1 MIKLSKRLLAIA
13 NLIDDNSKVADI
25 GCDHGLVSIY
35 LAMNKQNISII
46 ASDINQNALDNA
58 IKNINKYHLEDKI
71 KVCLSNGLDNIN
83 DEIDTIIIS
92 GMGGH
97 TIIDILTNNQEKLNT
112 INNIIIQS
120 NNDIEYVRRK
130 IVKLGYY
137 ISKEKLILDK
147 NIYYTVI
154 LFTKGKKKYTNKEY
168 YFGPILL
175 KENSK
180 IFIEKKN
187 KEYTKLVNIKNNI
200 PKRKLLIRLKILK
213 ELHMYK

>member
-1 MIKLSKRLLAIA
+1 MIKLSKRLLSIA
-13 NLIDDNSKVADI
+13 NLVNDNSKVVDI

-97 TIIDILTNNQEKLNT
+97 TIVDILTNNQEKLHT
-112 INNIIIQS
+112 VNNIIIQS

-130 IVKLGYY
+130 IVKLGYC
-137 ISKEKLILDK
+137 ISKEELILDK

>member
-1 MIKLSKRLLAIA
+1 MIKLSKRLLSIA
-13 NLIDDNSKVADI
+13 NLVDDNSKVVDI

-97 TIIDILTNNQEKLNT
+97 TIVDILTNNQEKLNT
-112 INNIIIQS
+112 VNNIIIQS

-130 IVKLGYY
+130 IVKLGYC
-137 ISKEKLILDK
+137 ISKEELILDK

-180 IFIEKKN
+180 IFIERKN
-187 KEYTKLVNIKNNI
+187 KEYTKLLNIKNNI

>member
-1 MIKLSKRLLAIA
+1 MIKLSKRLLTIA

-97 TIIDILTNNQEKLNT
+97 TIVDILTNNQEKLNT
-112 INNIIIQS
+112 VNNIIIQS

-130 IVKLGYY
+130 IVKLGYC
-137 ISKEKLILDK
+137 INKEELILDK

>member
-1 MIKLSKRLLAIA
+1 MIKLSKRLLSIA
-13 NLIDDNSKVADI
+13 NLVDDNSKVVDI

-112 INNIIIQS
+112 VNNIIIQS

-137 ISKEKLILDK
+137 IKKEELILDK

-180 IFIEKKN
+180 IFIERKN
-187 KEYTKLVNIKNNI
+187 KEYTKLLNIKNNI

>member
-1 MIKLSKRLLAIA
+1 MIKLSKRLLTIA
-13 NLIDDNSKVADI
+13 NLIDDNSRVADI

-97 TIIDILTNNQEKLNT
+97 TIVDILTNNQEKLNT

-180 IFIEKKN
+180 IFIEKNN

>member
-1 MIKLSKRLLAIA
+1 MIKLSKRLLSIA
-13 NLIDDNSKVADI
+13 NLVDDNSKVVDI

-58 IKNINKYHLEDKI
+58 IKNINKYYLEDKI

-97 TIIDILTNNQEKLNT
+97 TIVDILTNNQEKLHT
-112 INNIIIQS
+112 VNNIIIQS

-137 ISKEKLILDK
+137 IKKEELILDK

-180 IFIEKKN
+180 IFIERKN

>member
-1 MIKLSKRLLAIA
+1 MIKLSKRLLSIA
-13 NLIDDNSKVADI
+13 NLVSDNSKVVDI

-35 LAMNKQNISII
+35 LAMNKQNISVI

-97 TIIDILTNNQEKLNT
+97 TIVDILTNNQEKLNT
-112 INNIIIQS
+112 VNNIIIQS

-137 ISKEKLILDK
+137 INKEELILDK

-180 IFIEKKN
+180 IFIERKN

>member
-1 MIKLSKRLLAIA
+1 MIKLSKRLLSIA
-13 NLIDDNSKVADI
+13 NLVSDNSKVVDI

-97 TIIDILTNNQEKLNT
+97 TIVDILTNNQEKLHT
-112 INNIIIQS
+112 VNNIIIQS

-137 ISKEKLILDK
+137 IKKEELILDK

-180 IFIEKKN
+180 IFIERKN
-187 KEYTKLVNIKNNI
+187 KEYTKLLNIKNNI

>member
-1 MIKLSKRLLAIA
+1 MIKLSKRLLTIA

-112 INNIIIQS
+112 VNNIIIQS

>member
-13 NLIDDNSKVADI
+13 NLVDDNSKVVDI

-112 INNIIIQS
+112 VNNIIIQS

-137 ISKEKLILDK
+137 ISKEELILDK

-180 IFIEKKN
+180 IFIEKNN

>member
-1 MIKLSKRLLAIA
+1 MIKLSKRLLSIA
-13 NLIDDNSKVADI
+13 NLVDDNSKVADI

-97 TIIDILTNNQEKLNT
+97 TIVDILTNNQEKLNT
-112 INNIIIQS
+112 VNNIIIQS

-137 ISKEKLILDK
+137 IKKEELILDK

>member
-1 MIKLSKRLLAIA
+1 MIKLSKRLLSIA
-13 NLIDDNSKVADI
+13 NLVNDNSKVVDI

-97 TIIDILTNNQEKLNT
+97 TIVDILTNNQEKLHT
-112 INNIIIQS
+112 VNNIIIQS

-137 ISKEKLILDK
+137 IKKEELILDK

-180 IFIEKKN
+180 IFIERKN

>member
-1 MIKLSKRLLAIA
+1 MIKLSKRLLSIA
-13 NLIDDNSKVADI
+13 NLIDDNSKVVDI

-97 TIIDILTNNQEKLNT
+97 TIVDIITNNQEKLNT
-112 INNIIIQS
+112 VNNIIIQS

-137 ISKEKLILDK
+137 ISKEELILDK

-180 IFIEKKN
+180 IFIERKN

>member
-1 MIKLSKRLLAIA
+1 MIKLSKRLLTIA
-13 NLIDDNSKVADI
+13 NLIDDNSKVVDI

-97 TIIDILTNNQEKLNT
+97 TIVDILTNNQEKLNT
-112 INNIIIQS
+112 VNNIIIQS

-180 IFIEKKN
+180 IFIEKNN

>member
-13 NLIDDNSKVADI
+13 NLVDDNSKVVDI

-112 INNIIIQS
+112 VNNIIIQS

-130 IVKLGYY
+130 IVKLGYC
-137 ISKEKLILDK
+137 ISKEELILDK

>member
-13 NLIDDNSKVADI
+13 NLVDDNSKVVDI

-35 LAMNKQNISII
+35 LAMTKQNISII

-112 INNIIIQS
+112 VNNIIIQS

-180 IFIEKKN
+180 IFIERKN
-187 KEYTKLVNIKNNI
+187 KEYTKLVNIKKNI

>member
-1 MIKLSKRLLAIA
+1 MIKLSKRLLTIA

-97 TIIDILTNNQEKLNT
+97 TIVDILTNNQEKLNT

-147 NIYYTVI
+147 NIYYTVM

-180 IFIEKKN
+180 IFIEKNN

>member
-1 MIKLSKRLLAIA
+1 MIKLSKRLLSIA
-13 NLIDDNSKVADI
+13 NLVSDNSKVVDI

-97 TIIDILTNNQEKLNT
+97 TIVDILTNNQEKLNT
-112 INNIIIQS
+112 VNNIIIQS

-137 ISKEKLILDK
+137 ISKEELILDK

-180 IFIEKKN
+180 IFIERKN
-187 KEYTKLVNIKNNI
+187 NEYTKLVNIKNNI

>member
-1 MIKLSKRLLAIA
+1 MIKLSKRLLSIA
-13 NLIDDNSKVADI
+13 NLVNDNSKVVDI

-97 TIIDILTNNQEKLNT
+97 TIVDILTNNQEKLHT
-112 INNIIIQS
+112 VNNIIIQS

-137 ISKEKLILDK
+137 IKKEELILDK
-147 NIYYTVI
+147 NIYYTII

-180 IFIEKKN
+180 IFIERKN

>member
-1 MIKLSKRLLAIA
+1 MIKLSKRLLSIA
-13 NLIDDNSKVADI
+13 NLVDDNSKVVDI

-71 KVCLSNGLDNIN
+71 KVCLSNGLENIN

-112 INNIIIQS
+112 VNNIIIQS

-137 ISKEKLILDK
+137 IKKEELILDK

-180 IFIEKKN
+180 IFIERKN

>member
-1 MIKLSKRLLAIA
+1 MIKLSKRLLSIA
-13 NLIDDNSKVADI
+13 NLVNDNSKVVDI

-58 IKNINKYHLEDKI
+58 IKNINKYHLKDKI

-97 TIIDILTNNQEKLNT
+97 TIVDILTNNQEKLHT
-112 INNIIIQS
+112 VNNIIIQS

-137 ISKEKLILDK
+137 ISKEELILDK

-180 IFIEKKN
+180 IFIERKN

>member
-1 MIKLSKRLLAIA
+1 MIKLSKRLLSIA
-13 NLIDDNSKVADI
+13 NLVDDNSKVADI

-97 TIIDILTNNQEKLNT
+97 TIVDILTNNQEKLNT
-112 INNIIIQS
+112 VNNIIIQS

-130 IVKLGYY
+130 IVKLGYC
-137 ISKEKLILDK
+137 ISKEELILDK

>member
-13 NLIDDNSKVADI
+13 NLIDDNSKVVDI

-112 INNIIIQS
+112 VNNIIIQS

-130 IVKLGYY
+130 IVKLGYC
-137 ISKEKLILDK
+137 ISKEELILDK

-180 IFIEKKN
+180 IFIEKNN

>member
-1 MIKLSKRLLAIA
+1 MIKLSKRLLTIA
-13 NLIDDNSKVADI
+13 NLIDDNSKVVDI

-97 TIIDILTNNQEKLNT
+97 TIVDILTNNQEKLNT
-112 INNIIIQS
+112 VNNIIIQS

-137 ISKEKLILDK
+137 IKKEELILDK

-180 IFIEKKN
+180 IFIERKN
-187 KEYTKLVNIKNNI
+187 KEYTKLLNIKNNI

>member
-1 MIKLSKRLLAIA
+1 MIKLSKRLLSIA
-13 NLIDDNSKVADI
+13 NLVNNNSKVVDI

-112 INNIIIQS
+112 VNNIIIQS

-137 ISKEKLILDK
+137 IKKEELILDK

>member
-1 MIKLSKRLLAIA
+1 MIKLSKRLLSIA
-13 NLIDDNSKVADI
+13 NLVDDNSKVVDI

-112 INNIIIQS
+112 VNNIIIQS

-137 ISKEKLILDK
+137 ISKEELILDK

-180 IFIEKKN
+180 IFIERKN

>member
-1 MIKLSKRLLAIA
+1 MIKLSKRLLSIA
-13 NLIDDNSKVADI
+13 NLVNDNSKVVDI

-112 INNIIIQS
+112 VNNIIIQS

-137 ISKEKLILDK
+137 ISKEELILDK

-180 IFIEKKN
+180 IFIERKN
-187 KEYTKLVNIKNNI
+187 KEYTKLLNIKNNI

>member
-1 MIKLSKRLLAIA
+1 MIKLSKRLLSIA
-13 NLIDDNSKVADI
+13 NLVDDNSKVVDI

-97 TIIDILTNNQEKLNT
+97 TIVDILTNNQEKLHT
-112 INNIIIQS
+112 VNNIIIQS

-130 IVKLGYY
+130 IVKLGYC
-137 ISKEKLILDK
+137 INKEELILDK
-147 NIYYTVI
+147 NIYYTII

-180 IFIEKKN
+180 IFIERKN
-187 KEYTKLVNIKNNI
+187 KEYTKLLNIKNNI

>member
-1 MIKLSKRLLAIA
+1 MVIGSALNIILAFSFCSQPEQKNKI
-13 NLIDDNSKVADI
+13 
-25 GCDHGLVSIY
+25 
-35 LAMNKQNISII
+35 KQNISII

-112 INNIIIQS
+112 VNNIIIQS

-130 IVKLGYY
+130 IVKLGYC
-137 ISKEKLILDK
+137 ISKEELILDK

-180 IFIEKKN
+180 IFIEKNN

>member
-112 INNIIIQS
+112 VNNIIIQS

-180 IFIEKKN
+180 IFIERKN

>member
-13 NLIDDNSKVADI
+13 NLVDDNSKVVDI

-112 INNIIIQS
+112 VNNIIIQS

>member
-13 NLIDDNSKVADI
+13 NLVDDNSKVVDI

-97 TIIDILTNNQEKLNT
+97 TIVDILTNNQEKLNT
-112 INNIIIQS
+112 VNNIIIQS

>member
-1 MIKLSKRLLAIA
+1 MIKLSKRLLSIA
-13 NLIDDNSKVADI
+13 NLVDDNSKVADI

-97 TIIDILTNNQEKLNT
+97 TIVDILTNNQEKLHT
-112 INNIIIQS
+112 VNNIIIQS

-130 IVKLGYY
+130 IVKLGYC
-137 ISKEKLILDK
+137 ISKEELILDK

-180 IFIEKKN
+180 IFIERKN
-187 KEYTKLVNIKNNI
+187 KEYTKLLNIKNNI

>member
-1 MIKLSKRLLAIA
+1 MIKLSKRLLSIA

-112 INNIIIQS
+112 VNNIIIQS

-180 IFIEKKN
+180 IFIERKN

>member
-112 INNIIIQS
+112 VNNIIIQS

-168 YFGPILL
+168 YVGPILL

-180 IFIEKKN
+180 IFIEKNN

>member
-1 MIKLSKRLLAIA
+1 MIKLSKRLLSIA
-13 NLIDDNSKVADI
+13 NLVDDNSKVVDI

-58 IKNINKYHLEDKI
+58 IKNINKYHLENKI
-71 KVCLSNGLDNIN
+71 KVCLSNGLENIN

-97 TIIDILTNNQEKLNT
+97 TIVDILTNNQEKLNT
-112 INNIIIQS
+112 VNNIIIQS

-130 IVKLGYY
+130 IVKLGYC
-137 ISKEKLILDK
+137 ISKEELILDK

-180 IFIEKKN
+180 IFIERKN

>member
-1 MIKLSKRLLAIA
+1 MIKLSKRLLSIA
-13 NLIDDNSKVADI
+13 NLVNDNSKVVDI

-58 IKNINKYHLEDKI
+58 IKNINKYYLEDKI

-97 TIIDILTNNQEKLNT
+97 TIVDILTNNQEKLNT
-112 INNIIIQS
+112 VNNIIIQS

-137 ISKEKLILDK
+137 ISKEELILDK

-180 IFIEKKN
+180 IFIERKN

>member
-97 TIIDILTNNQEKLNT
+97 TIIDILANNQEKLNT
-112 INNIIIQS
+112 VNNIIIQS

-180 IFIEKKN
+180 IFIERKN